1 MSGKAIRETL
11 AALGVI
17 ASLVFVGMEIRQN
30 NTVAR
35 MSAYQAF
42 TQQLIDQSMLVI
54 AGEYPALNARMT
66 RGESRE
72 EFTLEETLHID
83 MVYMGLLRTWES
95 LYRAVQLGV
104 LDEEMLAIIDS
115 NVGPFRFA
123 YFQESWSDFRTT
135 FTEDFAT
142 FFENLMVG

>member
-1 MSGKAIRETL
+1 MNDKKE
-11 AALGVI
+11 
-17 ASLVFVGMEIRQN
+17 
-30 NTVAR
+30 TVAR
-35 MSAYQAF
+35 PEKTGAVKTTKVQWDDSQMSTSYAN
-42 TQQLIDQSMLVI
+42 VV
-54 AGEYPALNARMT
+54 NAVS
-66 RGESRE
+66 SRE

-104 LDEEMLAIIDS
+104 LDEEMLTIIDS